1 MYDYIFWDLDGTL
14 TDSAPGIT
22 KGAAYALSHFGIQV
36 DDLSSL
42 NKFVG
47 PALSYSFKEFYGF
60 DDNQTEEAIKK
71 YREYYSVTGL
81 FENAPY
87 EGIKEL
93 LETIK
98 ASGKKMIVATGKP
111 EEFSKRILDKFEL
124 SQYFDMLVGAT
135 MDESRNTKEAILAYA
150 LEKLGNPEAD
160 KCVMIGDRKF
170 DIIGA
175 KENGIKSIGVLYGFG
190 DLEELQNAGA
200 DYIAENVSDI
210 AKFL

>member
-47 PALSYSFKEFYGF
+47 PALSCSFKEFYGF